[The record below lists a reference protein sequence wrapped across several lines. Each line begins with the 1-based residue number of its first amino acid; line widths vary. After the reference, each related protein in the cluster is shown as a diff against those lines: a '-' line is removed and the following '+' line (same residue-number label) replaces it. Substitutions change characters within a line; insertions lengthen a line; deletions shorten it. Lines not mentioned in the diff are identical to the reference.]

1 MKSFTHND
9 LIIAAERWVRRVAH
23 CGVHVSETTSTSSE
37 SPDVIGWK
45 GYGGKSILLEV
56 KISRSDFFGD
66 MEKKHRIGADGMGNW
81 RYYMVP
87 KNLVTVEEVPDGWG
101 LLYYDG
107 AKIFKKKDAS
117 YRKLT
122 NNAIKHE
129 KSMLYSEL
137 RKFHLL
143 LDGEKLNLSRSGRRV
158 TAIYEIYKLDL
169 SDIEFINETGNDDE
183 NIDTDYHNKSLN

>member
-1 MKSFTHND
+1 MSDFTHNE
-9 LIIAAERWVRRVAH
+9 LIIVAERWLKRSFHA
-23 CGVHVSETTSTSSE
+23 GVHVSETTSTSSE

-45 GYGGKSILLEV
+45 GYGGKSCLVEV
-56 KISRSDFFGD
+56 KISRGDFFGD
-66 MEKKHRIGADGMGNW
+66 MEKKHRLGADGMGNW

-87 KNLVTVEEVPDGWG
+87 KNLVTAEEVPDGWG

-107 AKIFKKKDAS
+107 AKIYKKKDAK

-183 NIDTDYHNKSLN
+183 IDTDYHSTALN